1 MYRKKQYN
9 TMITRWKIQKKIKGY
24 EKRAMIRKQ
33 QNRKAANP
41 PKKSAFR
48 IRNQCVDGQKL
59 EQFQKDKGITDDT
72 ILSDA
77 GMAQAV
83 VSVDTISLI
92 YRRHSFGYQLLHTK
106 K

>member
-9 TMITRWKIQKKIKGY
+9 TKIIEWKIQKKIKAD

-41 PKKSAFR
+41 PKKSTFR
-48 IRNQCVDGQKL
+48 IRNQWFDDQKV
-59 EQFQKDKGITDDT
+59 EQFQKDKGITDIT
-72 ILSDA
+72 TLSDA

-83 VSVDTISLI
+83 VFGDTISLI